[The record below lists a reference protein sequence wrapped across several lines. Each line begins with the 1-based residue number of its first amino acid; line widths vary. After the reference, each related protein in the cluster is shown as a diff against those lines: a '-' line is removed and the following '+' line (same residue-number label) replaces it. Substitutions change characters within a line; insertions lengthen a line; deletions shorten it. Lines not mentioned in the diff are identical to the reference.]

1 MFLSFTGAFLILVLP
16 DEHEEAYK
24 CFPGIL
30 MAVRYM
36 KEVVSNLL
44 IPLTLEVVQVKL
56 ILLIVSY

>member
-1 MFLSFTGAFLILVLP
+1 MFLSFTGAFLILVLA

-36 KEVVSNLL
+36 KEVVSNFAD
-44 IPLTLEVVQVKL
+44 PLT
-56 ILLIVSY
+56 